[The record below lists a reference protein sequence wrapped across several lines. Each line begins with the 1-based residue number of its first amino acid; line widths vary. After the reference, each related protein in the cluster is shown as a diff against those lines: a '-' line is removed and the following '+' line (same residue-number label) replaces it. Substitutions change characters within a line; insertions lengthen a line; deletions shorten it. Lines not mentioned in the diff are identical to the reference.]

1 MSAASNRRVAVV
13 IPCLNEELTIGRV
26 LDGFRTSLP
35 GADLYV
41 IDNNSSDKTRQV
53 AAEHGAVVFRET
65 RPGKGFAVR
74 KAFREVEADI
84 YLLVDG
90 DNTYPAEEAGR
101 MIQPILDGAADV
113 VVGTRLGS
121 RSRSEFR
128 WVNRAGNRILLG
140 FLNAVFGARVTDLLS
155 GYRAVTREFVKHA
168 PVLSAGF
175 ELETELSVLALEREF
190 RTVEVPVN
198 LKPRPTG
205 SHSKISVVGDGFRIL
220 SAIFTLLRDYRP
232 LSFFGGGGVLFGG
245 PGVFARP
252 FVTFQV

>member
-53 AAEHGAVVFRET
+53 AAEHGAVVLRET

-101 MIQPILDGAADV
+101 MIQPILASAADV
-113 VVGTRLGS
+113 VLGTLHRSHRPKNFGRGHRGWEQYILGLLH
-121 RSRSEFR
+121 
-128 WVNRAGNRILLG
+128 AGLRPPLTQH
-140 FLNAVFGARVTDLLS
+140 R
-155 GYRAVTREFVKHA
+155 YR
-168 PVLSAGF
+168 
-175 ELETELSVLALEREF
+175 
-190 RTVEVPVN
+190 
-198 LKPRPTG
+198 
-205 SHSKISVVGDGFRIL
+205 
-220 SAIFTLLRDYRP
+220 
-232 LSFFGGGGVLFGG
+232 
-245 PGVFARP
+245 
-252 FVTFQV
+252 

>member
-53 AAEHGAVVFRET
+53 AAEHGAVVLRET

-101 MIQPILDGAADV
+101 MIQPILDGTADA
-113 VVGTRLGS
+113 VVGARLGA
-121 RSRSEFR
+121 RSPRGFC
-128 WVNRAGNRILLG
+128 WGKPAGERGLLRLPTPG
-140 FLNAVFGARVTDLLS
+140 FGARV
-155 GYRAVTREFVKHA
+155 
-168 PVLSAGF
+168 P
-175 ELETELSVLALEREF
+175 
-190 RTVEVPVN
+190 
-198 LKPRPTG
+198 
-205 SHSKISVVGDGFRIL
+205 
-220 SAIFTLLRDYRP
+220 
-232 LSFFGGGGVLFGG
+232 
-245 PGVFARP
+245 
-252 FVTFQV
+252 

>member
-35 GADLYV
+35 EAHLYV
-41 IDNNSSDKTRQV
+41 IDNNSSDKTPQV
-53 AAEHGAVVFRET
+53 AAEHGAVVLRET

-90 DNTYPAEEAGR
+90 DNTYPAEDAGR
-101 MIQPILDGAADV
+101 LIQPILDGVADV

-155 GYRAVTREFVKHA
+155 GYRAATREFVKHA
-168 PVLSAGF
+168 PVLSAGYLDGAKLGVQRLDA
-175 ELETELSVLALEREF
+175 ELRLLDEPGTL
-190 RTVEVPVN
+190 N
-198 LKPRPTG
+198 PRPRDRLSNIRVVTPG
-205 SHSKISVVGDGFRIL
+205 FLKHS
-220 SAIFTLLRDYRP
+220 
-232 LSFFGGGGVLFGG
+232 
-245 PGVFARP
+245 
-252 FVTFQV
+252 